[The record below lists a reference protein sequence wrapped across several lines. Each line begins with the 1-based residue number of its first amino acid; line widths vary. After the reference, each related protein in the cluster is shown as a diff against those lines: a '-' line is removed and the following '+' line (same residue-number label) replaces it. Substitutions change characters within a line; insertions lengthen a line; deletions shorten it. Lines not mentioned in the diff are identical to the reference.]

1 MSIISR
7 IRVGVNAMA
16 ALVPESRLEFIARA
30 NQGCIDALVE
40 DRREPLEGVPEYA
53 MCYQGGVPCAS
64 IGRCP
69 VIKMRPS
76 GR

>member
-1 MSIISR
+1 MRRLSALVR
-7 IRVGVNAMA
+7 RLA
-16 ALVPESRLEFIARA
+16 ALIPESRLEFIARA
-30 NQGCIDALVE
+30 NQGCIDALA
-40 DRREPLEGVPEYA
+40 EP
-53 MCYQGGVPCAS
+53 PCAS